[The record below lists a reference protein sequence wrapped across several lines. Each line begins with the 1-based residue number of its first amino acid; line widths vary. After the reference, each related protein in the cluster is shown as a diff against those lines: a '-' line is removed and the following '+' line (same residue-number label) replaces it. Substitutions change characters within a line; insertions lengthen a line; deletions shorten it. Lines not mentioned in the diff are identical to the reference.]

1 MDRRQKDRVDV
12 QLTCF
17 VSADRIEATPLR
29 VLTENVS
36 RTGILMRWTAGAPL
50 PKLAKT
56 MTLDVALP
64 ENSEFGPRVM
74 RCRGRV
80 VRITPVDGEDPAVAF
95 EVDTMRFVK
104 VRARKTSDLAGMAV
118 GTRIV

>member
-36 RTGILMRWTAGAPL
+36 RTGILMRWTGGVAL
-50 PKLAKT
+50 PELAKT
-56 MTLDVALP
+56 MTLDVSLP
-64 ENSEFGPRVM
+64 ENSDFGPRVM

-80 VRITPVDGEDPAVAF
+80 VRITPVKGDEHAVAF

-104 VRARKTSDLAGMAV
+104 TRTRKNSDLASMTVA
-118 GTRIV
+118 TRIV